1 MGKGKFVF
9 KGIIFIGMLVFV
21 LCILSPIL
29 TRKYEYKTDYG
40 AMEIARG
47 FYAEPE
53 NSLDVL
59 YLGSSY
65 MRNGISPLE
74 IWHDYGITGYA
85 RAGSQQAPIVSYY
98 LLKEAFQTQSPKVV
112 VYEASFLVNTRTSE
126 SNNYDA
132 RENRLREAMDFMK
145 LSKVKMELV
154 SEIVAHSSL
163 SYADLL
169 LPAYRYHE
177 RWTDLG
183 EIDFQSLGAAPYAYK
198 GQYPALTISAYET
211 REDYMAQGGCDE
223 PAALDATTAYYVER
237 MQELCRAHN
246 AELVLVHM
254 PHTGWDDN
262 RYQIISEYAQSH
274 GLPYLDYSTDSLR
287 TEIKYNSK
295 TDSGDGGA
303 HLNIIGAGKVSS
315 HLGNYLREQFHL
327 EDKRSN
333 RLYAGWDA
341 DYVLY
346 NHEKLAKEVVKE
358 TNLSDFLDLINQP
371 DYLVLVTGKS
381 DTGFYFT
388 DEIYRKMRKLGF
400 SENLAET
407 FYSSYVGAA
416 RGGTCIYEKMDVDE
430 VVSYAFPYNGHYI
443 SMMSEARRGA
453 NSSCSILIDGKEEA
467 NNTVGLNF
475 VIYDTALDRIITA
488 KRFNTGNMGRLYTEK
503 TPFSQ
508 NISMEELLTETIT
521 DRYTV
526 VLSVNCDKDTAY
538 GEEAQLL
545 LESYGIKTDGSKPYI
560 AVWDGGR
567 LICRGT
573 DTSGSTLCV
582 EDSFSGIRV
591 KAVSGSGTSTICLQE
606 ESLSREE
613 TGCQL
618 AVYDKYTKRAAG
630 WFGYDLREV
639 IEEE

>member
-9 KGIIFIGMLVFV
+9 KGIIFIGMLVCV

-126 SNNYDA
+126 ANDYDL
-132 RENRLREAMDFMK
+132 RENRLREAIDFMK
-145 LSKVKMELV
+145 LSPIKIELV
-154 SEIVAHSSL
+154 KEIVAHSSL

-169 LPAYRYHE
+169 VPAYRYHE
-177 RWTDLG
+177 RWTDLE
-183 EIDFQSLGAAPYAYK
+183 EIDFQALDAAPYAYK
-198 GQYPALTISAYET
+198 GQYPALTISSYET
-211 REDYMAQGGCDE
+211 REDYMADGGCDE

-237 MQELCRAHN
+237 MQELCREHN
-246 AELVLVHM
+246 AELLLVHM
-254 PHTGWDDN
+254 PNTIWDDN
-262 RYQIISEYAQSH
+262 RYKIISEYAQSRE
-274 GLPYLDYSTDSLR
+274 LVFLDYSTDKLR
-287 TEIKYNSK
+287 SEIGFNSK
-295 TDSGDGGA
+295 KDSGDGGA
-303 HLNIIGAGKVSS
+303 HLNIIGAGKVSK
-315 HLGNYLREQFHL
+315 HLGSYLREQFHL

-333 RLYAGWDA
+333 RMYAGWDA

-346 NHEKLAKEVVKE
+346 NHEKLAKEVVRE

-371 DYLVLVTGKS
+371 DYLILVTGKS
-381 DTGFYFT
+381 DTGLYFT
-388 DEIYRKMRKLGF
+388 DEIYEKMKKLGF
-400 SENLAET
+400 EKNLAEI
-407 FYSSYVGAA
+407 FYSSYIGAA
-416 RGGTCIYEKMDVDE
+416 RGGACIYEEMNAE
-430 VVSYAFPYNGHYI
+430 EAVSHAFSYCGHYI

-453 NSSCSILIDGKEEA
+453 NSLCSIQIDGKEESDNA
-467 NNTVGLNF
+467 AGLNF
-475 VIYDTALDRIITA
+475 VIFDTALDRIITA
-488 KRFNTGNMGRLYTEK
+488 KRFNIGNTGHAYTEK
-503 TPFSQ
+503 RQFSQ

-573 DTSGSTLCV
+573 DTSGSTLYV

>member
-1 MGKGKFVF
+1 MSKGKFIL
-9 KGIIFIGMLVFV
+9 KGIIFIGMLVCV

-29 TRKYEYKTDYG
+29 TRKYEYKTDYA

-53 NSLDVL
+53 DSLDVL
-59 YLGSSY
+59 YFGSSY

-274 GLPYLDYSTDSLR
+274 GLPYLDYSTDRDRKS
-287 TEIKYNSK
+287 
-295 TDSGDGGA
+295 
-303 HLNIIGAGKVSS
+303 
-315 HLGNYLREQFHL
+315 
-327 EDKRSN
+327 
-333 RLYAGWDA
+333 
-341 DYVLY
+341 
-346 NHEKLAKEVVKE
+346 VV
-358 TNLSDFLDLINQP
+358 
-371 DYLVLVTGKS
+371 
-381 DTGFYFT
+381 
-388 DEIYRKMRKLGF
+388 
-400 SENLAET
+400 
-407 FYSSYVGAA
+407 
-416 RGGTCIYEKMDVDE
+416 
-430 VVSYAFPYNGHYI
+430 
-443 SMMSEARRGA
+443 
-453 NSSCSILIDGKEEA
+453 
-467 NNTVGLNF
+467 
-475 VIYDTALDRIITA
+475 
-488 KRFNTGNMGRLYTEK
+488 
-503 TPFSQ
+503 
-508 NISMEELLTETIT
+508 
-521 DRYTV
+521 
-526 VLSVNCDKDTAY
+526 
-538 GEEAQLL
+538 
-545 LESYGIKTDGSKPYI
+545 
-560 AVWDGGR
+560 
-567 LICRGT
+567 
-573 DTSGSTLCV
+573 
-582 EDSFSGIRV
+582 
-591 KAVSGSGTSTICLQE
+591 
-606 ESLSREE
+606 
-613 TGCQL
+613 
-618 AVYDKYTKRAAG
+618 
-630 WFGYDLREV
+630 
-639 IEEE
+639 